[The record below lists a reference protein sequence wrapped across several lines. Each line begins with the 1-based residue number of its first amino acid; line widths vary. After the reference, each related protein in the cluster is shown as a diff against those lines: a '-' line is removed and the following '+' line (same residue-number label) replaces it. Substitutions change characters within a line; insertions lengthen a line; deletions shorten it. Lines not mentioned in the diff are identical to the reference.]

1 MIDVLKWLFAW
12 YFCEVFHAVLY
23 SCGFETTAWSLI
35 LSFPLLELIL
45 NLNWMLALLQ
55 KMLDYL
61 KDKKDV
67 GFFQSLAGLMQSC
80 R

>member
-1 MIDVLKWLFAW
+1 MNGFVLQGHRYEYVGWN
-12 YFCEVFHAVLY
+12 HGSVLRFDTFV
-23 SCGFETTAWSLI
+23 CFVVH
-35 LSFPLLELIL
+35 
-45 NLNWMLALLQ
+45 LQ

-61 KDKKDV
+61 KDKRDV